1 MSYNKVKAGHLHAV
15 TTEEQVE
22 IGLPLQTLIKEY
34 KTFMFH
40 QLHQQNKD
48 IGEGFFRWQFVN
60 YYEPDEYGVTRICF
74 KGIVGTR
81 EAFFP

>member
-40 QLHQQNKD
+40 QLH
-48 IGEGFFRWQFVN
+48 
-60 YYEPDEYGVTRICF
+60 
-74 KGIVGTR
+74 
-81 EAFFP
+81 

>member
-15 TTEEQVE
+15 ATEEQVE

-40 QLHQQNKD
+40 QVHKQNKD
-48 IGEGFFRWQFVN
+48 IGKGFFDGSLLIIMN
-60 YYEPDEYGVTRICF
+60 PMNME
-74 KGIVGTR
+74 
-81 EAFFP
+81 